1 MGIWRE
7 RRDVHNSIFVVDKL
21 APCIINGLPVQGDFP
36 DRGNVCEADKGVPA
50 CGAGA
55 ARECAT
61 GGLSTDSWHFF
72 TFSCNNPSTA
82 VRRSPAPYTGA
93 AENCAH
99 FYQLLSRESTSG
111 PPSTGNS
118 LSPHLVVADCISV
131 GTTFQ
136 GNIIPLSFRRS
147 SSFAKSAASQPL
159 FARLGFLKVVEP

>member
-118 LSPHLVVADCISV
+118 LPLISSSRTAYRSERHSKGISFLSHSVAP
-131 GTTFQ
+131 
-136 GNIIPLSFRRS
+136 PLSQKVQLRS
-147 SSFAKSAASQPL
+147 HFLRGWAS
-159 FARLGFLKVVEP
+159 